1 MKHLLFSMIF
11 IVAAINYVKA
21 AVNDEVTIPEI
32 KFSIEHT
39 LPCQAIMADGSR
51 HSVPP
56 KLIDYI
62 EFSKV
67 DSLGFEHSGY
77 VSQIIHLKDSSLII
91 LPIADIK
98 SFEFQTPPTKYAD
111 GVTVIDRDGLW
122 EHVLKSEGNSF
133 LLDTSTPLEIIPK
146 VGQRLVT
153 LRTDGAFPCGFSGEV
168 ESLSSCSDGT
178 TLVICKY
185 VNQTET
191 VLEHTETVML
201 RSSADDKPASRG
213 HTVVPLPGSFIL
225 PLNEILVAA
234 GLESPSAYPGQV
246 SLSFPQTFNFTKLL
260 YLDIFYTNTITYGDI
275 LTDITV
281 NYVNSTTLD
290 ISGAFSFEG
299 TCKLLQQYSGDS
311 FKIKPI
317 PLGTSGLEFYLE
329 LDIPISVNMDIVG
342 NGLYEDKKTYRTGF
356 FYSSNPNIKSSIKKI
371 EYNEYKNNSMQLNT
385 NFTLSIG
392 PEAEFGVRNIGYD
405 NPFGDMGFR
414 WQNNLS
420 TGVKFEGSDYTPY
433 ENSSVSTKFYDDKV
447 DLCKIAAGLFLDFS
461 SKIHA
466 GVKIG
471 KGDDGDKKWEWVLL
485 DLPILEYKPDLS
497 VFWQAKKYPY
507 FASPSLNLRSS
518 ESSSDKYSYKINT
531 PLVSPVRVGYSIID
545 DNTNEALYSEYS
557 SERYDGKIDEPQN
570 IEFEV
575 PVIASILGRKAT
587 IYPLVK
593 PGESEDSWWEKE
605 VLASPGVPI
614 KVDIIP
620 ITGESDG
627 VYISEATVY
636 GTIER
641 YFYLLNSKGHECGF
655 LYSTGNV
662 DSSSPKVKCT
672 LGTKDISAK
681 LSNLK
686 PGTKYYYAAYVK
698 IEDKYIIGKVK
709 NFTTREDEFV
719 DLGLSVKWCFKNVG
733 AQNET
738 DYGNL
743 YAWGETITKS
753 SYVWDNYFDSPYDS
767 EGNVVGCR
775 NKTDD
780 IAGDKEY
787 DVVTSTMPGTRM
799 PTKDEMRELINQC
812 DWNWTAVNGVSGYRI
827 TSKVNSNSIFL
838 PAAGIQDGSSCEN
851 EGTYGGYWTGTVGS
865 SSTKMTAV
873 NLYFTSQ
880 TKSTQQ
886 GNRYVGRSIRAV
898 MP

>member
-1 MKHLLFSMIF
+1 MMKRLLFLLF
-11 IVAAINYVKA
+11 NFVFVLGLVRAE
-21 AVNDEVTIPEI
+21 DESEI
-32 KFSIEHT
+32 KYNFERT
-39 LPCQAIMADGSR
+39 QPCQTIMTDGTR
-51 HSVPP
+51 HPV
-56 KLIDYI
+56 LRQNINRI
-62 EFSKV
+62 EFSRI
-67 DSLGFEHSGY
+67 DTLGYEHNDY
-77 VSQIIHLKDSSLII
+77 VSQIIYLQSGDSIV
-91 LPIADIK
+91 LPINDIK
-98 SFEFQTPPTKYAD
+98 SFEFQTPPTVYAD

-122 EHVLKSEGNSF
+122 EHVLESAENSF
-133 LLDTSTPLEIIPK
+133 VLDSSTPSELIPI

-153 LRTDGAFPCGFSGEV
+153 VRADGVFPYGFSGEV
-168 ESLSSCSDGT
+168 KSVVRQSDGT
-178 TLVICKY
+178 SLIDCDFIDY
-185 VNQTET
+185 TET
-191 VLEHTETVML
+191 ILQHVGSFVLHPYTEDSSVEVQSRAPSFTEKKSIKKVFPLEKML
-201 RSSADDKPASRG
+201 TGYVKQSKLPVEVGLGLKGSFEFIQEFYIDAEYTNIIDYG
-213 HTVVPLPGSFIL
+213 YNTVVSTWTITDRKTLECSGAFAFEGEVPLLEAKFGK
-225 PLNEILVAA
+225 PLEMIFETPYGVEFYI
-234 GLESPSAYPGQV
+234 GLEIPIK
-246 SLSFPQTFNFTKLL
+246 FDM
-260 YLDIFYTNTITYGDI
+260 DIAGV
-275 LTDITV
+275 L
-281 NYVNSTTLD
+281 NYVNEKTEVY
-290 ISGAFSFEG
+290 SFYHC
-299 TCKLLQQYSGDS
+299 T
-311 FKIKPI
+311 
-317 PLGTSGLEFYLE
+317 
-329 LDIPISVNMDIVG
+329 
-342 NGLYEDKKTYRTGF
+342 
-356 FYSSNPNIKSSIKKI
+356 NPNIRKEKPISQRTISTKKDI
-371 EYNEYKNNSMQLNT
+371 YSNLQSDF
-385 NFTLSIG
+385 NFSIG
-392 PEAEFGVRNIGYD
+392 PELEFGVRNVGYC
-405 NPFGDMGFR
+405 NMFGTFGL
-414 WQNNLS
+414 NLCANLS
-420 TGVKFEGSDYTPY
+420 GGIKFNGTDCTPY
-433 ENSSVSTKFYDDKV
+433 SDAGTSVTFYDTYNDK
-447 DLCKIAAGLFLDFS
+447 CKLEAGLFGEFS
-461 SKIHA
+461 AFIEA
-466 GVKIG
+466 GVKAKIP
-471 KGDDGDKKWEWVLL
+471 DTEYEFKWTPFNWPLITSTGFKPFWTAYKYPEFIMPAL
-485 DLPILEYKPDLS
+485 DLR
-497 VFWQAKKYPY
+497 
-507 FASPSLNLRSS
+507 NT
-518 ESSSDKYSYKINT
+518 ESGYDRYIYGINT
-531 PLVSPVRVGYSIID
+531 NLVSPVHVGYRIID
-545 DNTNEALYSEYS
+545 DETNDELYTEYS
-557 SERYDGKIDEPQN
+557 SECYDGDGDGIKN

-614 KVDIIP
+614 KVEIIP

-627 VYISEATVY
+627 VYIYEATVY

-641 YFYLLNSKGHECGF
+641 YFYLLNSTGHECGF
-655 LYSTGNV
+655 LYSTGDV

-743 YAWGETITKS
+743 YAWGETLTKP

-767 EGNVVGCR
+767 EGNVVGCG

-799 PTKDEMRELINQC
+799 PTKDEMRELIDQC
-812 DWNWTAVNGVSGYRI
+812 DWNWTTVNGVSGYRI

-851 EGTYGGYWTGTVGS
+851 KGTYGGYWTGTVGS

>member
-133 LLDTSTPLEIIPK
+133 VLDSSTPSELIPRF
-146 VGQRLVT
+146 GQRLVT
-153 LRTDGAFPCGFSGEV
+153 MRAEGVFPYGFSGEV
-168 ESLSSCSDGT
+168 KSAITQTDGS
-178 TLVICKY
+178 TLINCEFVDY
-185 VNQTET
+185 TET
-191 VLEHTETVML
+191 VLEHVESVILHPYTENQF
-201 RSSADDKPASRG
+201 SSRA
-213 HTVVPLPGSFIL
+213 T
-225 PLNEILVAA
+225 NEIPPIHLPFS
-234 GLESPSAYPGQV
+234 LESALKTFAKPS
-246 SLSFPQTFNFTKLL
+246 SLPAEASVGLSGKMDFIKDYDIELDFTR
-260 YLDIFYTNTITYGDI
+260 TILYGDAFI
-275 LTDITV
+275 DAKLRVTDR
-281 NYVNSTTLD
+281 TTFEY
-290 ISGAFSFEG
+290 SGGFSFAGELPIIE
-299 TCKLLQQYSGDS
+299 TICK
-311 FKIKPI
+311 KEIKGKI
-317 PLGTSGLEFYLE
+317 PLGQSGFEFFWQLE
-329 LDIPISVNMDIVG
+329 IPVSFDMDIAGTGCHVA
-342 NGLYEDKKTYRTGF
+342 EKTTYIRYLHST
-356 FYSSNPNIKSSIKKI
+356 NKNIKKGKPIDVITKEFKRSDISH
-371 EYNEYKNNSMQLNT
+371 QT
-385 NFTLSIG
+385 NFNFSIG
-392 PEAEFGVRNIGYD
+392 PELELGFRNVGYDQEFGEFGLKAFAKFSGGLKLHGNDHIPYEDAATDTYFYD
-405 NPFGDMGFR
+405 NKADECEIGACLFIDAEIGLHG
-414 WQNNLS
+414 
-420 TGVKFEGSDYTPY
+420 GV
-433 ENSSVSTKFYDDKV
+433 KV
-447 DLCKIAAGLFLDFS
+447 DLGSGIGFEWEAFDF
-461 SKIHA
+461 
-466 GVKIG
+466 
-471 KGDDGDKKWEWVLL
+471 KWPWEKNFN
-485 DLPILEYKPDLS
+485 D
-497 VFWQAKKYPY
+497 FWKVKKYPY
-507 FASPSLNLRSS
+507 FVSPALNLRSS

-531 PLVSPVRVGYSIID
+531 PLASPVHVGYSIID

-557 SERYDGKIDEPQN
+557 SERYDGKIDEPLN

-636 GTIER
+636 GTIEK

-698 IEDKYIIGKVK
+698 IGDKYIIGKVK

-865 SSTKMTAV
+865 SATKMTAV

-880 TKSTQQ
+880 TKSMQQ